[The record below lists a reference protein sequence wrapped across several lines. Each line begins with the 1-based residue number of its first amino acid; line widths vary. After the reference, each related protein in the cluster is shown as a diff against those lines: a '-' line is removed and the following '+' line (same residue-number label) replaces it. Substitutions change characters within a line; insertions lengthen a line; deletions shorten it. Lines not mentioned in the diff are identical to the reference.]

1 MERLDEMVLRTQ
13 QHLNSTYSGNSNWV
27 KVTENGK
34 TGWPTIRGLIRALQI
49 EIGISTPNGTFGPAT
64 EAACPTLKK
73 DLSPSE
79 DTKRLVYIL
88 QGAMWCKGFSP
99 GGFTGTFGDGTE
111 DGIKRFQESA
121 GLTGANING
130 IADTMIFKAL
140 LNMDAYVL
148 VSSGDS
154 KIREIQMCLNRDYHK
169 WIGLRPTDGR
179 YGRDTNKALIYAIQV
194 EEGIA
199 EPNGTFGPQT
209 QAKLPVI
216 APGSKN
222 TPFVKIMQYALYCNG
237 FDTTGFT
244 GVFGNGTLKALKEF
258 QAFCMLVA
266 DGYCG
271 PSTWASLLVSCG
283 DKDRKG
289 TACDCSQEVTDAR
302 AKTLIANGYKIV
314 GRYIAGGEW
323 KRLKQAE
330 AQTIFKNGLRLFPIF
345 QRSGNSVGYFST
357 TQGKI
362 DGREAVESALR
373 YGFPEGTTI
382 YFAVDFDAVD
392 DQVTSNILPYFR
404 AVKAAM
410 SNYNPRNYKIGVYGA
425 RNICSRVGNAGIST
439 TSFVCD
445 MSTGFSG
452 NLGYPLPKDWAF
464 DQIKEYSIGTGEGQI
479 AIDNDIA
486 SGRDNGVSS
495 LSPTEPDDNRPE
507 YDEDVLELINDVAN
521 KGLLA
526 GPGVEITRFNEKFL
540 LAIPSLIPY
549 VTVEGEL
556 SLTEALVGPYQTIN
570 FGVDSE
576 DISLALSDAVTNAE
590 VNLAIGLKTIEKTL
604 SSINVSQ
611 TVGPVKVS
619 LDPIESGGLALILE
633 TVVKGKSPNEDATIN
648 VYQRLYVTIHPSK
661 FPNQGNL
668 VIPVLAEN
676 ESDVSEEASKNGWV
690 MNTAIA
696 AASAALVFG
705 AIYMCVA
712 GTYALANITGLFLA
726 ASFGIRENEDK

>member
-1 MERLDEMVLRTQ
+1 MQRLDEMVLRTQ
-13 QHLNSTYSGNSNWV
+13 KYLNSTYSGNVHWINI
-27 KVTENGK
+27 TENGK

-49 EIGISTPNGTFGPAT
+49 ETGISTPNGTFGPAT

-73 DLSPSE
+73 DLNPSE
-79 DTKRLVYIL
+79 KTKRLVYIL

-111 DGIKRFQESA
+111 NGIKKFQESA
-121 GLTGANING
+121 GLTGSNING

-209 QAKLPVI
+209 QAKLPVL

-271 PSTWASLLVSCG
+271 PATWASLLVSCG

-302 AKTLIANGYKIV
+302 AKTLVNNGYKIV

-323 KRLKQAE
+323 KKLKENE
-330 AQTIFKNGLRLFPIF
+330 AKTIFKNGLRLFPIF
-345 QRSGNSVGYFST
+345 QKSGNSVEYFSSS
-357 TQGKI
+357 QGKL
-362 DGREAVESALR
+362 DGTEAVEAALK

-404 AVKAAM
+404 AIKVAM
-410 SNYNPRNYKIGVYGA
+410 SKYNPRKYKIGVYGA
-425 RNICSRVGNAGIST
+425 RNICSRVGNEGIST
-439 TSFVCD
+439 TSFVGD

-464 DQIKEYSIGTGEGQI
+464 DQIKEYSIGTGDGKI
-479 AIDNDIA
+479 AIDNNIA

-495 LSPTEPDDNRPE
+495 ISLVTSDENKDE
-507 YDEDVLELINDVAN
+507 YDEEVLQIIKDASNTGIFTGAGIEINRLD
-521 KGLLA
+521 K
-526 GPGVEITRFNEKFL
+526 KFL
-540 LAIPSLIPY
+540 LATPSLIPY

-556 SLTEALVGPYQTIN
+556 SLTEKLVGPYQTIN

-576 DISLALSDAVTNAE
+576 SISLSLSDAAHNAG
-590 VNLAIGLKTIEKTL
+590 VNLAITRKIIEKTL
-604 SSINVSQ
+604 SSISFSQ
-611 TVGPVKVS
+611 AVGPVKVS
-619 LDPIESGGLALILE
+619 LVPSESGGLSIVLE
-633 TVVKGKSPNEDATIN
+633 ATKICKTPSESVN
-648 VYQRLYVTIHPSK
+648 VNLYQRMYITVHPSK
-661 FPNQGNL
+661 FPTQGNFI
-668 VIPVLAEN
+668 IPVLAEN
-676 ESDVSEEASKNGWV
+676 ENDVSQEAINNGWV
-690 MNTAIA
+690 MTLAATVATAG
-696 AASAALVFG
+696 LV
-705 AIYMCVA
+705 
-712 GTYALANITGLFLA
+712 ALAIFMCGGGYGLVTISGLFLA
-726 ASFGIRENEDK
+726 AAPMVDDKK